1 MKSSLEI
8 AQDAT
13 LQPIEAIAERTGLL
27 PEEVEPYGRDKAKVS
42 RDGKRRLCDQVER
55 LDRGGTAEV
64 QGSGRPEGLKA
75 TSRGRTRHDA
85 RGPAATASNARR
97 AIISLVRARE

>member
-27 PEEVEPYGRDKAKVS
+27 PEEFEPYGRYKAKVS
-42 RDGKRRLCDQVER
+42 LDVIRRL
-55 LDRGGTAEV
+55 G
-64 QGSGRPEGLKA
+64 
-75 TSRGRTRHDA
+75 DA
-85 RGPAATASNARR
+85 PNGKLVCVAVGAA
-97 AIISLVRARE
+97 

>member
-27 PEEVEPYGRDKAKVS
+27 PEEFEPYGRYKANVS
-42 RDGKRRLCDQVER
+42 LDVIRRL
-55 LDRGGTAEV
+55 G
-64 QGSGRPEGLKA
+64 
-75 TSRGRTRHDA
+75 DA
-85 RGPAATASNARR
+85 PNGKLVCVAVGAA
-97 AIISLVRARE
+97 